1 MALKPENGK
10 NARINL
16 ELKKNKIAE
25 IEKLMKIGQIAT
37 RKELF
42 ENAITL
48 MKWSMKA
55 KQDGKAI
62 GFLGENSTFH
72 EIVMPVLENAKESSE
87 RL

>member
-1 MALKPENGK
+1 MEPKPKNGK

-16 ELKKNKIAE
+16 ELKGDKIAE
-25 IEKLMKIGQIAT
+25 IDRLMEIGGIAT

-42 ENAITL
+42 DNAITL

-55 KQDGKAI
+55 KQNGKAV

-72 EIVMPVLENAKESSE
+72 EIVMPVLENAKESGE
-87 RL
+87 LL